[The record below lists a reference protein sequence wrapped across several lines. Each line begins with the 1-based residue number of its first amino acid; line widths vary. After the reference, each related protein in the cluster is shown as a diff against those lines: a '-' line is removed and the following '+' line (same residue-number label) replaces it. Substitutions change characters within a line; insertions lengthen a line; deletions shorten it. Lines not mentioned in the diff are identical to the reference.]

1 MFGGFTARPN
11 FGNQLFPS
19 RTLGQFGNQ
28 ATQMAA
34 NFLNATQISDPTIVS
49 AINQLVADLFF
60 YGLITKIR
68 ALYPFVGGTAAL
80 HKFNLIDPRDLDIAF
95 RLNFVGGW
103 THSATGATPNGTNA
117 YADTFIVPNIVLFQ
131 NDVSMGLYS
140 GTDVTSATVAMGSN
154 FTNTIF
160 LRIYPRH
167 PGNLFFFDMNDASVG
182 ALTNTDG
189 RGFLFGTRLLSNQ
202 KKGSIRGTITAATAN
217 TVGLGTPT
225 IYLGAQNL
233 NGSPNLYSVYQHR
246 LSFVGR
252 GLTDTEAANLHTAVQ
267 AFQTTLGR
275 QFP

>member
-1 MFGGFTARPN
+1 MFGGFTERPN

-60 YGLITKIR
+60 YGLIPKLK
-68 ALYPFVGGTAAL
+68 ALYPFVGGTATL
-80 HKFNLIDPRDLDIAF
+80 HKFNLIDSRDLDIAF

-117 YADTFIVPNIVLFQ
+117 YANTFVIPNIHLFQ

-140 GTDVTSATVAMGSN
+140 GTDTTSATVAMGSSSPGIN
-154 FTNTIF
+154 

-167 PGNLFFFDMNDASVG
+167 PGNLFFFDMNDASG
-182 ALTNTDG
+182 TFITNTDG
-189 RGFLFGTRLLSNQ
+189 RGFLFGSRLLSTQ
-202 KKGSIRGTITAATAN
+202 KVGSIRGTLTTRVESSIGI
-217 TVGLGTPT
+217 GLVSVFLGASNASGTPT
-225 IYLGAQNL
+225 
-233 NGSPNLYSVYQHR
+233 LYSLFQHR
-246 LSFVGR
+246 LSFIGL
-252 GLTDTEAANLHTAVQ
+252 GLTNTEAANLQTAVQ